1 MERPPDHKT
10 EASGEAGSLWLQA
23 RCLIHQVWDVG
34 RHLSDLASVIS
45 LTKDLK
51 SLGWTGKRRTSMSGN
66 RCRSEKE
73 RATEMETERTH

>member
-1 MERPPDHKT
+1 MWRDHQTIKQKHLGKQT
-10 EASGEAGSLWLQA
+10 ADEV
-23 RCLIHQVWDVG
+23 QVWGVG
-34 RHLSDLASVIS
+34 RRLSDLASVIS